1 MARFLYILLAILLF
15 GVLIAIH
22 EFGHFI
28 TAKLLGVKVNEF
40 AIGMGPA
47 IWQSRR
53 ETGEP
58 WEEGK
63 TLYSLRAFPI
73 GGYCAMEGEDEDT
86 GDPRAFSRQAG
97 WKKIVILCAGSFMN
111 FVLGLVIAVALFL
124 SISQARVPVI
134 TQFADGFQ
142 HEGTDGLMAGDR
154 IVEVDGHGIWLYA
167 DVQTYLS
174 RNDGE
179 GVDLVIERDGKRVVL
194 DNFPMERYQ
203 YEFENNKYYG
213 FGLIFGEIEEL
224 SFLGCVKEGFVQTLD
239 FVRIVWM
246 SLGDLV
252 TGRVAVSELSG
263 VIGVVDVVSEVGAGA
278 ETVILGVQNVF
289 YFMALIAV
297 NLAVM
302 NMLPIPALDGGR
314 IFFVLL
320 NGVIYAVSRRRIP
333 ERYEGYV
340 HAGAFVVLL
349 ALMAL
354 VALHDVWNIFV

>member
-1 MARFLYILLAILLF
+1 MARFLYILLVILLF

-47 IWQSRR
+47 LWSRQR
-53 ETGEP
+53 GE
-58 WEEGK
+58 
-63 TLYSLRAFPI
+63 TLYALRAFPI

-111 FVLGLVIAVALFL
+111 FLLGLVIAVALFL
-124 SISQARVPVI
+124 SVSQTRAPVI
-134 TQFADGFQ
+134 TQFAGGFQ
-142 HEGTDGLMAGDR
+142 HQGADGLIVGDR
-154 IVEVDGHGIWLYA
+154 IVEVDGHGIWVYG
-167 DVQTYLS
+167 DVQNYLA
-174 RNDGE
+174 RNDGQ
-179 GVDLVIERDGKRVVL
+179 GVDLVVEREGERVVL
-194 DNFPMERYQ
+194 KDFPMGRYD
-203 YEFENNKYYG
+203 YEFDGKTYHG
-213 FGLIFGEIEEL
+213 FGLIFGGLEEL
-224 SFLGCVKEGFVQTLD
+224 TVPERVKYGVVQSVD

-252 TGRVAVSELSG
+252 TGRVPVSELSG
-263 VIGVVDVVSEVGAGA
+263 VIGVVDVVSEEGAKSNNAA
-278 ETVILGVQNVF
+278 EGIFNVF
-289 YFMALIAV
+289 SFMSLIAV

-302 NMLPIPALDGGR
+302 NLLPIPALDGGR

-320 NGVIYAVSRRRIP
+320 NGVIYAVARRRIP
-333 ERYEGYV
+333 EKYEGYV

-349 ALMAL
+349 ALMAV

>member
-22 EFGHFI
+22 EFGHFF

-40 AIGMGPA
+40 AIGMGPVL
-47 IWQSRR
+47 WQSKKR
-53 ETGEP
+53 EGEP
-58 WEEGK
+58 WENEK

-97 WKKIVILCAGSFMN
+97 WKKIIILCAGSFMN
-111 FVLGLVIAVALFL
+111 FVLGLVIAVVLFL
-124 SISQARVPVI
+124 GISQARVPVI
-134 TQFADGFQ
+134 TEFADGFQ
-142 HEGTDGLMAGDR
+142 LEGTDGLMVGDR

-167 DVQTYLS
+167 DVQNYLS
-174 RNDGE
+174 RNDGN
-179 GVDLVIERDGKRVVL
+179 GVDLVIERDGERIIRR
-194 DNFPMERYQ
+194 DFPMGRYD
-203 YEFENNKYYG
+203 YEFEDSKYHG
-213 FGLIFGEIEEL
+213 FGLIFGQVKEL
-224 SFLGCVKEGFVQTLD
+224 SIPERIGQGFAQTFD
-239 FVRIVWM
+239 FVRLVWI
-246 SLGDLV
+246 SLSDLV

-263 VIGVVDVVSEVGAGA
+263 VIGVVDVVSEVGAGSESVA
-278 ETVILGVQNVF
+278 LGIQNVF

-333 ERYEGYV
+333 EKYEGYV
-340 HAGAFVVLL
+340 HAGAFVALL
-349 ALMAL
+349 ALMAV
-354 VALHDVWNIFV
+354 VALHDVWNIFA

>member
-1 MARFLYILLAILLF
+1 MARFLYILLAVFLF

-22 EFGHFI
+22 EFGHFF

-47 IWQSRR
+47 LWSRQK
-53 ETGEP
+53 GE
-58 WEEGK
+58 
-63 TLYSLRAFPI
+63 TLYALRAFPV

-86 GDPRAFSRQAG
+86 GDPRAFTRQAG
-97 WKKIVILCAGSFMN
+97 WKKVVILCAGSFMN
-111 FVLGLVIAVALFL
+111 LVLGLVITVALFL
-124 SISQARVPVI
+124 GVSQARVPVI

-142 HEGTDGLMAGDR
+142 HQGADGLMEGDR
-154 IVEVDGHGIWLYA
+154 ILSVDGHGIWVYA

-174 RNDGE
+174 RNDGN
-179 GVDLVIERDGKRVVL
+179 GVDLVVERDGKRVAL
-194 DNFPMERYQ
+194 KDFPMFRYD
-203 YEFENNKYYG
+203 YTYDNGVYHG
-213 FGLIFGEIEEL
+213 FGLIFGQVDDL
-224 SFLGCVKEGFVQTLD
+224 SLLERVAQGWAQTFD
-239 FVRIVWM
+239 FARIVWM

-263 VIGVVDVVSEVGAGA
+263 VIGVVDVVSEVGAGS
-278 ETVILGVQNVF
+278 ETVAEGVQNVF

-314 IFFVLL
+314 VFFVLL

-340 HAGAFVVLL
+340 HAGAFVLLLVLL
-349 ALMAL
+349 AA
-354 VALHDVWNIFV
+354 VALHDVWNIFT

>member
-47 IWQSRR
+47 IWQSRK
-53 ETGEP
+53 GGDEP
-58 WEEGK
+58 WDGEK
-63 TLYSLRAFPI
+63 TLYSLRLFPI

-124 SISQARVPVI
+124 GISQARVPVI
-134 TQFADGFQ
+134 TQCAGGFQ
-142 HEGTDGLMAGDR
+142 HEGADGLMVGDR

-174 RNDGE
+174 RNDGQ
-179 GVDLVIERDGKRVVL
+179 GMDLVVERDGERIVL
-194 DNFPMERYQ
+194 NDFPMGRYD
-203 YEFENNKYYG
+203 YEFEGDRYHG
-213 FGLIFGEIEEL
+213 FGLIFGQVEDL
-224 SFLGCVKEGFVQTLD
+224 SIGERIGQGFAQTID

-263 VIGVVDVVSEVGAGA
+263 VIGVVDVVSEVGSQS
-278 ETVILGVQNVF
+278 ETVALGVQNVF

-333 ERYEGYV
+333 EKYEGYV
-340 HAGAFVVLL
+340 HAGAFVLLL
-349 ALMAL
+349 ALMAV
-354 VALHDVWNIFV
+354 VALHDVWNIFA